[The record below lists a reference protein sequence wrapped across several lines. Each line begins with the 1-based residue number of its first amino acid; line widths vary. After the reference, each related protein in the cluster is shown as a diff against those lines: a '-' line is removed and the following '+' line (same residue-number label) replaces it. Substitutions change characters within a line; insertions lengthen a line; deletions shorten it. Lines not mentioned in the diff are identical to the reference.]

1 MCLDIDA
8 EFNMKDVIGSGSG
21 RDFRNWSAT
30 RRRNHIGKS
39 GIVVR
44 LPTWDLSDSR
54 NSNLRRGEVRS
65 EGMQIAHLTWLCCS
79 AEYRF

>member
-1 MCLDIDA
+1 MCLDTDA
-8 EFNMKDVIGSGSG
+8 KFNMKDVIGSGSG

-44 LPTWDLSDSR
+44 LPT
-54 NSNLRRGEVRS
+54 GIFPIQE
-65 EGMQIAHLTWLCCS
+65 ILT
-79 AEYRF
+79 